1 MMNQQ
6 ELLAQTIQIRKG
18 EQIPLREGTYWT
30 EEDREI
36 LKREYYSGTSYNEIG
51 IILQR
56 SEGAIH
62 QQVELMGLR
71 TKSPASTRN
80 RTGNTGAHKCLCKHC
95 KCDKSECPRCK
106 AYQSMMMEEANV

>member
-1 MMNQQ
+1 MKQKDI
-6 ELLAQTIQIRKG
+6 LVKTIQIRKG
-18 EQIPLREGTYWT
+18 EQIPAREGMYWT

-71 TKSPASTRN
+71 TKHPASTRN
-80 RTGNTGAHKCLCKHC
+80 RPGHTGAHKCLCQHC
-95 KCDKSECPRCK
+95 KCDKCECPSCK
-106 AYQSMMMEEANV
+106 AYQSMMMEETNV

>member
-1 MMNQQ
+1 MNQQ

-30 EEDREI
+30 DDEREL
-36 LKREYYSGTSYNEIG
+36 LKQEYYSGTSYNEIG

-71 TKSPASTRN
+71 TKNPASMRN
-80 RTGNTGAHKCLCKHC
+80 RGGSAGVHKCLCKNC
-95 KCDKSECPRCK
+95 KCDKSLCPRCK
-106 AYQSMMMEEANV
+106 VYQAMMEDA

>member
-18 EQIPLREGTYWT
+18 EQTPRREGMYWT

-36 LKREYYSGTSYNEIG
+36 LKQEYYSGTSYNEIG
-51 IILQR
+51 IILER

-62 QQVELMGLR
+62 QQVEAMGLR
-71 TKSPASTRN
+71 TKNPASMRN
-80 RTGNTGAHKCLCKHC
+80 RATTSGVHKCLCKNC
-95 KCDKSECPRCK
+95 KCDRSLCPLFAVC
-106 AYQSMMMEEANV
+106 QSTVEEA